1 MMKKTIV
8 LVACLCMSSLACSA
22 EASIIILMD
31 VQEDKQTMFLDG
43 NSVKKENL
51 YASLAGL
58 LANKGRNNKVD
69 VLFNPNLP
77 FAEVENMKGLLQAV
91 GFLNIKFYSLSNDKR
106 KMAEIEMNKPA
117 ITSPPLKINK

>member
-1 MMKKTIV
+1 
-8 LVACLCMSSLACSA
+8 MSSLACSA
-22 EASIIILMD
+22 ETSIIILMD

-51 YASLAGL
+51 YASQAGS

-77 FAEVENMKGLLQAV
+77 FAEVENMKGLLQAA

-106 KMAEIEMNKPA
+106 EMGEIEMNKPA
-117 ITSPPLKINK
+117 ITSLPLKINK